1 MSSTKTILQ
10 EINSVKRQI
19 ELVKIQK
26 TAIKDSLLSE
36 GLIDALIDV
45 ILGPFIVMN
54 AVQLR
59 RTPEYQAAMTK
70 IKELDKLQK
79 KLQTKSDKLAKEAE
93 RAQDEYNKKHSNI
106 KSYTKTKALK

>member
-10 EINSVKRQI
+10 EINSIKKRI

-26 TAIKDSLLSE
+26 NVLKESLISE

-59 RTPEYQAAMTK
+59 RTPEYQAAMSK

-106 KSYTKTKALK
+106 KSYSKTKALK

>member
-59 RTPEYQAAMTK
+59 RSPEYQAAMTK

-79 KLQTKSDKLAKEAE
+79 KLGDRAEKLAKEADKL
-93 RAQDEYNKKHSNI
+93 RANNIKKHSNI
-106 KSYTKTKALK
+106 KTYNKTKAL